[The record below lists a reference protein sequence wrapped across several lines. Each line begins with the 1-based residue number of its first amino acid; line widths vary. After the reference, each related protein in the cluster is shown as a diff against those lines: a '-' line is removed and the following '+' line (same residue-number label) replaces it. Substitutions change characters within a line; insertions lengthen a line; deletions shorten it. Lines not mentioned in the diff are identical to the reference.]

1 MKLTKKKLEQLIMEE
16 ITSSCSEETDAE
28 TMEESTEQQKKQ
40 QKKDNW
46 DTRDR
51 ITKRTKVKISKAQN
65 KGESEFKREPIEF
78 DPIHGLGKA
87 MKDRYDDLE
96 VYANGKEVEE

>member
-1 MKLTKKKLEQLIMEE
+1 
-16 ITSSCSEETDAE
+16 
-28 TMEESTEQQKKQ
+28 MEESTEYQKKQ
-40 QKKDNW
+40 YRKQEFPAQKAVMK
-46 DTRDR
+46 
-51 ITKRTKVKISKAQN
+51 KIKIKAKQQQAQT
-65 KGESEFKREPIEF
+65 GEEEESEFKREPIEF